1 MFLTFITFLPIIG
14 AFFLAFFP
22 KENEGAI
29 KQTAL
34 AVAAA
39 DFLLSLFLWANF
51 DNSTHKMQFEL
62 NISWIESW
70 GINYHIGL
78 DGISLLLY
86 VMTTFL
92 TLICIIA
99 SWDVKKHIREYMMAM
114 LALSTGMLGVFIS
127 LDLFIFYVFWEF
139 QLVPMYIIVGVWGG
153 PRRIYAA
160 VKFFIYTAVGS
171 LLMLVA
177 IIWIYFHVKE
187 TTGVATAD
195 ILTDG
200 RLILGVARGAFP
212 WEMKR
217 LGTPIEH
224 SKEKFTESLEVL
236 QKLLSEEEVSFS
248 GKYYNFEALTIM
260 PRPITQPIP
269 IMIAAMDPKSIK
281 NAALRGFHVQSTV
294 LSGTRELLMERV
306 NAFRDGCEELGEK
319 GKLLKLSM
327 QRMMFVAKDEKD
339 AEIKNKLAYEYYK
352 RFDNMFTGPGKVKN
366 GNIIPL
372 PRKQSFEEM
381 KDNLLICPI
390 NELID
395 KLSIYAESGVDEFI
409 ISSSFGQE
417 QNETIESMHKI
428 SEEIIPYFK
437 NSKNQVA

>member
-1 MFLTFITFLPIIG
+1 MDFNHFLTSYMPNPNVGSKVHFKNMIEQSI
-14 AFFLAFFP
+14 LAEKLGYKKVSIP
-22 KENEGAI
+22 EHHLINLLMMPSPL
-29 KQTAL
+29 QM
-34 AVAAA
+34 AVKIA
-39 DFLLSLFLWANF
+39 SL
-51 DNSTHKMQFEL
+51 TK
-62 NISWIESW
+62 NIS
-70 GINYHIGL
+70 
-78 DGISLLLY
+78 ISTSVAVLPLHD
-86 VMTTFL
+86 MRT
-92 TLICIIA
+92 
-99 SWDVKKHIREYMMAM
+99 
-114 LALSTGMLGVFIS
+114 
-127 LDLFIFYVFWEF
+127 
-139 QLVPMYIIVGVWGG
+139 
-153 PRRIYAA
+153 YA
-160 VKFFIYTAVGS
+160 G
-171 LLMLVA
+171 
-177 IIWIYFHVKE
+177 E
-187 TTGVATAD
+187 VATAD

-372 PRKQSFEEM
+372 PRKQSVEEM

-395 KLSIYAESGVDEFI
+395 KLSIYAVDRVDEFI

>member
-1 MFLTFITFLPIIG
+1 MDFNHFLTSYMPNLNVGSKVHFQNMIEQSI
-14 AFFLAFFP
+14 LAEKLGYKKVSIP
-22 KENEGAI
+22 EHHLINLLMMPSPL
-29 KQTAL
+29 QM
-34 AVAAA
+34 AVKIA
-39 DFLLSLFLWANF
+39 SL
-51 DNSTHKMQFEL
+51 TK
-62 NISWIESW
+62 NIS
-70 GINYHIGL
+70 
-78 DGISLLLY
+78 ISTSVAVLPLHD
-86 VMTTFL
+86 MRT
-92 TLICIIA
+92 
-99 SWDVKKHIREYMMAM
+99 
-114 LALSTGMLGVFIS
+114 
-127 LDLFIFYVFWEF
+127 
-139 QLVPMYIIVGVWGG
+139 
-153 PRRIYAA
+153 YA
-160 VKFFIYTAVGS
+160 G
-171 LLMLVA
+171 
-177 IIWIYFHVKE
+177 E
-187 TTGVATAD
+187 VATAD

-269 IMIAAMDPKSIK
+269 IMIAAMDPNSIK

-294 LSGTRELLMERV
+294 LSGTKELLMERV

-339 AEIKNKLAYEYYK
+339 AEKKNKLAYEYYK

-395 KLSIYAESGVDEFI
+395 KLSIYAEAGVDEFI

>member
-1 MFLTFITFLPIIG
+1 MDFNHFLTSYMPNPNVGSKVHFQNMIEQSI
-14 AFFLAFFP
+14 LAEKLGYKKVSIP
-22 KENEGAI
+22 EHHLINLLMMPSPL
-29 KQTAL
+29 QM
-34 AVAAA
+34 AVKIA
-39 DFLLSLFLWANF
+39 SL
-51 DNSTHKMQFEL
+51 TK
-62 NISWIESW
+62 NIS
-70 GINYHIGL
+70 
-78 DGISLLLY
+78 ISTSVAVLPLHD
-86 VMTTFL
+86 MRT
-92 TLICIIA
+92 
-99 SWDVKKHIREYMMAM
+99 
-114 LALSTGMLGVFIS
+114 
-127 LDLFIFYVFWEF
+127 
-139 QLVPMYIIVGVWGG
+139 
-153 PRRIYAA
+153 YA
-160 VKFFIYTAVGS
+160 G
-171 LLMLVA
+171 
-177 IIWIYFHVKE
+177 E
-187 TTGVATAD
+187 VATAD

-236 QKLLSEEEVSFS
+236 QKLLSEEEISFS

-395 KLSIYAESGVDEFI
+395 KLSIYAEAGVDEFI